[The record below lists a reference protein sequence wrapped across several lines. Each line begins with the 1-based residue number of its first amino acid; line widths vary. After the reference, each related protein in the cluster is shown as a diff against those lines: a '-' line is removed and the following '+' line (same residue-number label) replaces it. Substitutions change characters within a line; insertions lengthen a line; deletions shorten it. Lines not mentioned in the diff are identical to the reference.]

1 MAKKTVQAMKIN
13 GSVVLENGGREATH
27 KALFAAGVLAGV
39 GGLSKVRITF
49 AHAIVAR
56 YDDPDYS
63 ARVTARI
70 AEIKAELWKLGIV
83 ENWYVVAGAVP
94 VADAEVL
101 ADEVVAK

>member
-27 KALFAAGVLAGV
+27 KALFVAGPLAGV
-39 GGLSKVRITF
+39 GGLVKVRLTF

-70 AEIKAELWKLGIV
+70 AEIKVALAALGDL

-94 VADAEVL
+94 AGDAEAL
-101 ADEVVAK
+101 ADEVKAL